1 MKIKEIIASELTNFL
16 TETKKAD
23 EYLKEHKAEVLTA
36 VGVIAGIWLVKKLF
50 LNKNDKSNETETK
63 EAKQ

>member
-1 MKIKEIIASELTNFL
+1 MKIKEILASELTNLL

-36 VGVIAGIWLVKKLF
+36 VGAIAGIWLVKKLF

>member
-1 MKIKEIIASELTNFL
+1 MKIREILASELTNLL

-23 EYLKEHKAEVLTA
+23 EYLKEHKAEVTA
-36 VGVIAGIWLVKKLF
+36 VGAIAGIWLFKKLF

-63 EAKQ
+63 EVKQ

>member
-36 VGVIAGIWLVKKLF
+36 VGAIAGIWLVKKLF

>member
-1 MKIKEIIASELTNFL
+1 MKIREILASELTNFL

-23 EYLKEHKAEVLTA
+23 EYLKEHKAEVITA
-36 VGVIAGIWLVKKLF
+36 IGAVAGILLVKKLF
-50 LNKNDKSNETETK
+50 LSNNDKTNETKTQ